1 MKNSSQRGKHGNRLA
16 LVIVILAVIGAG
28 LFGVRFWEERQDK
41 AAAGDQEP
49 ALNDRPR
56 VYYNDSW
63 YELRDDLETFLGM
76 GLDQYESAINQTDG
90 YNNHQQAD
98 FLLLMIADKKSNT
111 YTALHINRDT
121 MAEIQRLGLNG
132 QKLDTFTGQL
142 ALAHTYGSG
151 GKDSCRNTVTAVSRF
166 LYDVP
171 IDHYFSVTMDAI
183 PVLNDLV
190 GGVTVHIDD
199 DFSAVDPSLKQGK
212 DVRLVG
218 QQALTFVRSRG
229 GIGDSSNLSRME
241 RQRAFVSAL
250 YTQLSR
256 KMQENEG
263 FGRQLALK
271 LADYTVSDLTTT
283 ELSNF
288 AERYKDYTFVGIQS
302 MQGEAVKG
310 EQFMEYYVD
319 EADLQRLVIELFFE
333 PDKG

>member
-1 MKNSSQRGKHGNRLA
+1 MRNSSQRGKHGNRLA

-28 LFGVRFWEERQDK
+28 LFGVRIWEERQDK
-41 AAAGDQEP
+41 AAAGDPEP

-56 VYYNDSW
+56 VYYNGSW
-63 YELRDDLETFLGM
+63 YALRDDLETFLVM

-199 DFSAVDPSLKQGK
+199 DFSAVDPSLKQGR
-212 DVRLVG
+212 DMRLVG
-218 QQALTFVRSRG
+218 QQALTFVRFRKG
-229 GIGDSSNLSRME
+229 VGDQTNLSRME
-241 RQRAFVSAL
+241 RQRAFISAL
-250 YTQLSR
+250 YIQLSE
-256 KMQENEG
+256 KMQENES

-333 PDKG
+333 RTDP